1 MALLVTGAM
10 GHVGYETVKQAA
22 GRGMSVVAQ
31 YLNTFRE
38 DDARAVGDGVV
49 WVKCDLASAEDVAAM
64 TEAHDIDGC
73 IHTAAIPNDKMGLP
87 RPDDTF
93 LSNVRAPQLLLESAR
108 QQNWRRFIQVST
120 GSVFQALPDAT
131 TPVTEDL
138 PPSPRTLY
146 GCTKH
151 SAELMAEAYAN
162 SYGVSACTVR
172 ISWIFGPPLVPKI
185 FDGPRGPIPEFLRRV
200 FQGEKIDEPEGGDF
214 AASFTYVKDCALG
227 LLAIYEAERLNHTV
241 YHLGSS
247 RNQTTYEV
255 AKAIEAVVPGAEI
268 SVGPGTEPWTS
279 YTILRGP
286 LSCQRM
292 KEDFGFEPTY
302 SLEAAIGDFAA
313 WMRQNPE
320 SFTEQG
326 E

>member
-108 QQNWRRFIQVST
+108 QQINRVVKAAVREVV
-120 GSVFQALPDAT
+120 GK
-131 TPVTEDL
+131 
-138 PPSPRTLY
+138 RTLLEVLTDERENIRQAITERTAKSLVED
-146 GCTKH
+146 GI
-151 SAELMAEAYAN
+151 EIED
-162 SYGVSACTVR
+162 VR
-172 ISWIFGPPLVPKI
+172 ISRTELPPATEKNVFARMKTDRTRLARKYRAEGEENARGGP
-185 FDGPRGPIPEFLRRV
+185 E
-200 FQGEKIDEPEGGDF
+200 
-214 AASFTYVKDCALG
+214 
-227 LLAIYEAERLNHTV
+227 
-241 YHLGSS
+241 
-247 RNQTTYEV
+247 
-255 AKAIEAVVPGAEI
+255 
-268 SVGPGTEPWTS
+268 SVGPPHAWVSAQLWTYRAS
-279 YTILRGP
+279 FASPAMATSRLASISPAVTSSDEKILPKRA
-286 LSCQRM
+286 CV
-292 KEDFGFEPTY
+292 
-302 SLEAAIGDFAA
+302 SL
-313 WMRQNPE
+313 
-320 SFTEQG
+320 
-326 E
+326 